1 MKQEIF
7 SNNLRKL
14 RLEKNYTQEQV
25 ADALSVSPQSVSRW
39 ECGTT
44 LPDVLLL
51 PELARTFEVTID
63 DLFKEDITAYR
74 NYAQRLLAVYEA
86 SGSSEDFIRAEKEFQ
101 KLLQSESCTADD
113 LRAFGV
119 LYHYMLKNC
128 RKQAEFYFDKVIA
141 EYKEQDAECYF
152 RTCRQKMAMWA
163 ELGKEKENIRIQ
175 EDAVEKDSNNAEQ
188 WSLLLAAYFFAKEY
202 EKAYECATKAINK
215 FPKEALLYVYAGD
228 SCRELKR
235 YEEALNFWKK
245 SLELDNTWLD
255 ASYSI
260 GFCYEELGEYEKAY
274 TTWTELAEILRNR
287 GLVVEKEF
295 PMQLAEK
302 CREKLNNA
310 AHV

>member
-1 MKQEIF
+1 MRQEIF

-14 RLEKNYTQEQV
+14 RLEKNLTQEQV
-25 ADALSVSPQSVSRW
+25 ADFFSVSSQSVSRW

-51 PELARTFEVTID
+51 PEIARTFEVTVD

-101 KLLQSESCTADD
+101 KLLQSESYTADD
-113 LRAFGV
+113 LRAFGM
-119 LYHYMLKNC
+119 LYQYMMNNC
-128 RKQAEFYFDKVIA
+128 RKQAEYYFDRVLA
-141 EYKEQDAECYF
+141 EAEEKDAECYY
-152 RTCRQKMAMWA
+152 RTARQKLAMWA
-163 ELGKEKENIRIQ
+163 ELGKGEEGIRMQKE
-175 EDAVEKDSNNAEQ
+175 ALEKDSNNPEQ
-188 WSLLLAAYFFAKEY
+188 WNLLLAAYFYAKEY
-202 EKAYECATKAINK
+202 KNAYECALNAIKK
-215 FPKEALLYVYAGD
+215 FPEEALLYVYAGD

-235 YEEALNFWKK
+235 YEEALNYWEK

-255 ASYSI
+255 ANYSI
-260 GFCYEELGEYEKAY
+260 GFCYEKLGEYEKAY
-274 TTWTELAEILRNR
+274 ATWIELAETLEKR

-302 CREKLNNA
+302 CRKQINIDG
-310 AHV
+310 

>member
-14 RLEKNYTQEQV
+14 RLEKNLTQEQV
-25 ADALSVSPQSVSRW
+25 ADFLSVSAQSVSRW

-51 PELARTFEVTID
+51 PEIARTFEVTVD

-101 KLLQSESCTADD
+101 KLLQSESYTADD

-128 RKQAEFYFDKVIA
+128 RKQAEHYFDKVIA
-141 EYKEQDAECYF
+141 EYKEQDVECYF

-163 ELGKEKENIRIQ
+163 ELGKEEENIRIQ
-175 EDAVEKDSNNAEQ
+175 EES
-188 WSLLLAAYFFAKEY
+188 
-202 EKAYECATKAINK
+202 
-215 FPKEALLYVYAGD
+215 LLYVYAGD

-235 YEEALNFWKK
+235 YEEALSFWTKA
-245 SLELDNTWLD
+245 LELDDAWLD
-255 ASYSI
+255 ANYSI
-260 GFCYEELGEYEKAY
+260 GFCYEEMGEYEKAY
-274 TTWTELAEILRNR
+274 ATWTELADTLEKR

-302 CREKLNNA
+302 CKEKLNTV
-310 AHV
+310 AHA

>member
-25 ADALSVSPQSVSRW
+25 ADFLSVGPQSVSRW

-51 PELARTFEVTID
+51 PEIARIFEVTVD
-63 DLFKEDITAYR
+63 DLFKEDITAYK

-86 SGSSEDFIRAEKEFQ
+86 SGNSEDFIRAEKEFQ
-101 KLLQSESCTADD
+101 KLLQSGSYTADD

-119 LYHYMLKNC
+119 LYQYMLKNC
-128 RKQAEFYFDKVIA
+128 KKQAEHYFDKVIA
-141 EYKEQDAECYF
+141 EYKEQDEECYF

-163 ELGKEKENIRIQ
+163 ELGKEKENIRKQ
-175 EDAVEKDSNNAEQ
+175 EEALEKDSSNPEQ
-188 WSLLLAAYFFAKEY
+188 WSLLLAAYFYAKEY
-202 EKAYECATKAINK
+202 KNAYECALKAIKK
-215 FPKEALLYVYAGD
+215 FPEEALLYVYAGD

-235 YEEALNFWKK
+235 YEEALIYWTK
-245 SLELDNTWLD
+245 SLELDDTWLD
-255 ASYSI
+255 AKYSI

-274 TTWTELAEILRNR
+274 ATWTELAETLENR

-302 CREKLNNA
+302 CKEKLKK
-310 AHV
+310 

>member
-1 MKQEIF
+1 MRQEIF

-14 RLEKNYTQEQV
+14 RLEKNLTQEQV
-25 ADALSVSPQSVSRW
+25 ADFLSVSSQSVSRW

-51 PELARTFEVTID
+51 PEIARTFEVTVD

-101 KLLQSESCTADD
+101 KLLQNESYTADD
-113 LRAFGV
+113 LRAFGM

-128 RKQAEFYFDKVIA
+128 RKQAEYYFDKVIA
-141 EYKEQDAECYF
+141 KYKEQDAECYF

-163 ELGKEKENIRIQ
+163 EIGNAEESIHEQKKALEQDN
-175 EDAVEKDSNNAEQ
+175 SNPEQ

-202 EKAYECATKAINK
+202 EKAYECAVKAINK
-215 FPKEALLYVYAGD
+215 FPGEALLYVYAGD

-235 YEEALNFWKK
+235 YEEALSFWTK

-255 ASYSI
+255 ANYSI
-260 GFCYEELGEYEKAY
+260 GFCYEEMGEYEKAY
-274 TTWTELAEILRNR
+274 ATWTELADILEKR
-287 GLVVEKEF
+287 GLVIEKEF
-295 PMQLAEK
+295 PRQLAEK
-302 CREKLNNA
+302 CRKEISIG
-310 AHV
+310 V